1 MRIRLLPGE
10 RVLVRTRPNPL
21 PLVGPVVAGFVLLGA
36 GGFGLGYLTGRP
48 LPGLAD
54 WQPVLALA
62 ALAVVVLL
70 LVRITVRPLIRW
82 SGNRYVLTSMR
93 LIHRRGATRRT
104 EHQINLSAISQLQTE
119 QGLLQRLVRSGTLV
133 VDLGFDRTHAYPDVP
148 QVATVK
154 EYVVQAIGELPLTR
168 MFDGVDMEID
178 PQYAHGGTPGVQQE
192 WARQDTGQQEWGQQQ
207 WRGEQA

>member
-1 MRIRLLPGE
+1 MRIKLLPGE

-21 PLVGPVVAGFVLLGA
+21 PLVGPVLAGFVLLGV
-36 GGFGLGYLTGRP
+36 GGFGLGYLTGRSV
-48 LPGLAD
+48 PGLAE
-54 WQPVLALA
+54 WQPVIALA
-62 ALAVVVLL
+62 ALAAVVLL
-70 LVRITVRPLIRW
+70 LVRFTVRPLVRW

-119 QGLLQRLVRSGTLV
+119 QGLVQRMVRSGTLV
-133 VDLGFDRTHAYPDVP
+133 VDLGFDRAHAYPHVP
-148 QVATVK
+148 QVATFK

-178 PQYAHGGTPGVQQE
+178 PQYAHGGTPGARGRAQRG
-192 WARQDTGQQEWGQQQ
+192 WAQQQ
-207 WRGEQA
+207 WRGEQS